1 MIATAIKVFDKKT
14 HHLPALSERSILRYF
29 SFAALYVAQG
39 IPEGLTYYAIPAWM
53 AMNGK
58 SATEIGGF
66 IAVIGIPWSFKI
78 LVAPLMDRFTYLP
91 MGRRRP
97 WVIFGQLGLIISFI
111 AMGFIKDP
119 LNNIGLLT
127 IAGFWVSFFGAFQD
141 VAVDG
146 MAIDII
152 PHEQQARANGIMW
165 GSKTIGSAV
174 SLATGT
180 FIINAYGFVYAVC
193 ILSTAV
199 ICIMMVPVLLK
210 ERPGEKLLPWTK
222 GETHE
227 EAEHLHM
234 QSWKSI
240 FKTLIQV
247 FFLPSSLMMGAAAFI
262 MSMAFSVMNTMLPIF
277 TIQGIGWT
285 DTDYSHV
292 MATATITGGIIGM
305 IAGGALVDHFGKK
318 QMLTVYGIA
327 LIFLVMAMAF
337 QQSFW
342 QYKLF
347 ISGFILVY
355 YVLYTCTTIAIFAT
369 GMQLCWNRVAATQ
382 FTLYMAISNV
392 GMALGGKLLGYL
404 RGFLEW
410 KEIILCFAL
419 FCIAMLII
427 IRFIRFE
434 SHLHKVERLEENF
447 VHD

>member
-1 MIATAIKVFDKKT
+1 MITTAIHVFDKKT
-14 HHLPALSERSILRYF
+14 RHLPALSEKSILRYF

-58 SATEIGGF
+58 SATEIGSF

-97 WVIFGQLGLIISFI
+97 WVLFGQLGLIVSFI
-111 AMGFIKDP
+111 AMAFIPDP
-119 LNNIGLLT
+119 LNNLSTLM
-127 IAGFWVSFFGAFQD
+127 IAGFWISFFGAFQD

-174 SLATGT
+174 SLAIGT
-180 FIINAYGFVYAVC
+180 YIINAYGLKYAVFV
-193 ILSTAV
+193 LSSLV
-199 ICIMMVPVLLK
+199 ITIMLVPLIFK

-222 GETHE
+222 GESHE

-240 FKTLIQV
+240 FKTLMQV
-247 FFLPSSLMMGAAAFI
+247 FFLPSSILMGVAAFI
-262 MSMAFSVMNTMLPIF
+262 ISMAFSVMKTMLPIF
-277 TIQGIGWT
+277 TIQEIGWT
-285 DTDYSHV
+285 DSDYSQV

-305 IAGGALVDHFGKK
+305 IAGGFLVDHYGKK
-318 QMLTVYGIA
+318 TMLTIYGIA
-327 LIFLVMAMAF
+327 LIALVMAVGF
-337 QQSFW
+337 QDSLW
-342 QYKLF
+342 QHKLF
-347 ISGFILVY
+347 ISAFILVY

-392 GMALGGKLLGYL
+392 GLAMGGKLLGYF
-404 RGFLEW
+404 RTFLDW
-410 KEIILCFAL
+410 KEIILSFSI
-419 FCIAMLII
+419 FCLMMIVI

-434 SHLHKVERLEENF
+434 SHLHKVEKLEENF